1 MEMPNIIG
9 IKINLRLVE
18 IEDAEFIVNL
28 RLKKGEFLSATNP
41 NLTEQENWIKSY
53 KKREGL
59 KEEYYFIIEN
69 KNGLRAG
76 TIRLYDID
84 FKTKTFTF
92 GSFIVD
98 RESESIHKLS
108 ALEAIN
114 LLFEFAFEKLSLNN
128 CFFDCRKNNRKA
140 NDFYIR
146 FGAKIIKEDALDYF
160 FSFSFDDYQISK
172 IKYKKF
178 LINN

>member
-1 MEMPNIIG
+1 MNKIIIG
-9 IKINLRLVE
+9 KNINFRLVE
-18 IEDAEFIVNL
+18 IEDAEFILNL
-28 RLKKGEFLSATNP
+28 RLEKGEFLSATNP
-41 NLTEQENWIKSY
+41 NLAEQENWIKSY
-53 KKREGL
+53 KKREEL

-84 FKTKTFTF
+84 YKTKTFTF

-108 ALEAIN
+108 AFEAIN
-114 LLFEFAFEKLSLNN
+114 LIFEFAFEKLSLNN

-146 FGAKIIKEDALDYF
+146 FGAKIIKEDDLDYF
-160 FSFSFDDYQISK
+160 YKFSFDDYQIAK

-178 LINN
+178 LTSK

>member
-1 MEMPNIIG
+1 MNKITIG
-9 IKINLRLVE
+9 KNINLRLVE
-18 IEDAEFIVNL
+18 INDAEFIVNL
-28 RLKKGEFLSATNP
+28 RLKKGEFLSTTNP

-53 KKREGL
+53 KKREEL

-69 KNGLRAG
+69 KNGMRAG

-84 FKTKTFTF
+84 YKTKKFTF

-98 RESESIHKLS
+98 REIEYTHKLS
-108 ALEAIN
+108 AFEAMN
-114 LLFEFAFEKLSLNN
+114 LIFDFAFKKLSLNN

-146 FGAKIIKEDALDYF
+146 FGAKIIKEDDIDYF
-160 FSFSFDDYQISK
+160 YNFSIDDYHNLENK
-172 IKYKKF
+172 I
-178 LINN
+178 

>member
-1 MEMPNIIG
+1 MNKIIIG
-9 IKINLRLVE
+9 KNINFRLVE
-18 IEDAEFIVNL
+18 IEDAEFILNL

-41 NLTEQENWIKSY
+41 NLIEQENWIKSY
-53 KKREGL
+53 KKREEL

-84 FKTKTFTF
+84 YKTKTFTF

-98 RESESIHKLS
+98 RQSESIHKLS
-108 ALEAIN
+108 AFEAIN
-114 LLFEFAFEKLSLNN
+114 LIFEFAYEKLSLNN

-146 FGAKIIKEDALDYF
+146 FGAKIIKEDDLDYF
-160 FSFSFDDYQISK
+160 FNFTFDDYQISK
-172 IKYKKF
+172 LKYKTF
-178 LINN
+178 LTNN

>member
-1 MEMPNIIG
+1 MNKIIIG
-9 IKINLRLVE
+9 KNINFRLVE
-18 IEDAEFIVNL
+18 IEDAEFILNL

-41 NLTEQENWIKSY
+41 NLIEQENWIKSY
-53 KKREGL
+53 KKREESG
-59 KEEYYFIIEN
+59 EEYYFIIEN

-84 FKTKTFTF
+84 YKTKTFTF

-98 RESESIHKLS
+98 RQSKSIHKLS
-108 ALEAIN
+108 AFEAIN
-114 LLFEFAFEKLSLNN
+114 LIFEFAFEKLSLNN
-128 CFFDCRKNNRKA
+128 CFFDCRKKNRKA

-146 FGAKIIKEDALDYF
+146 FGAKIIKEDDLDYF
-160 FSFSFDDYQISK
+160 YKFSFDDYQIAK

-178 LINN
+178 LTNN

>member
-1 MEMPNIIG
+1 MNKIIIG
-9 IKINLRLVE
+9 KNINFRLVE
-18 IEDAEFIVNL
+18 IEDAEFIINL

-41 NLTEQENWIKSY
+41 NLIEQENWIKSY
-53 KKREGL
+53 KKREESG
-59 KEEYYFIIEN
+59 EEYYFIIEN